1 MKKETIKNTS
11 GIAIELEYDPQ
22 KYEFEYVKDANTLCL
37 KRVKNHKILALFNDR
52 IGFIAQCDIAGISN
66 FLVTDY
72 SQNSQNNERITKFK
86 HYVDNGGSKL
96 MLKNEFNCNSIRLD
110 NCRLTDSSYIVEQ
123 QDSSA
128 CVYNLYRKTRRYDR
142 IYNEPDVFQ
151 DYL

>member
-110 NCRLTDSSYIVEQ
+110 NCRLVRVFIIYIEKPE
-123 QDSSA
+123 DMI
-128 CVYNLYRKTRRYDR
+128 VYIMNQK
-142 IYNEPDVFQ
+142 
-151 DYL
+151 